1 MRKTPQVRDVLAT
14 SPNRIAFV
22 WALRGTIATGLPL
35 VALPALGMGALS
47 NFVVIG
53 ALNTSMVDVGGS
65 YRSRLTAMILN
76 TVLSPIAL
84 LLGSC
89 SRDSWLTSAVLMFV
103 IAFASGLVRALGPA
117 GISLGLTVGLTFL
130 VGIGVHDRGG
140 GAIEWA
146 TLYIAGG
153 AWTILIALAFW
164 RLRPYRRLEQE
175 AAAAWEEAA
184 ALVAT
189 ARAFVGPRR
198 SVVRR
203 RRQERLTAKR
213 HQLLREAVEKA
224 LSSLGYARGQ
234 ISGADAMAQ
243 FLILLRAA
251 SRIGAAA
258 VTLSELPVQTDCHE
272 QAAAVRARRLA
283 AAEELEKACRAVA
296 AALLAGRG
304 GVSLET
310 MQSRVTD
317 LTSLMGETAGEVL
330 AYAQAMRHLESA
342 GEAIDVLFGGGRAHS
357 GLHLG
362 VSRPWPLADALAAL
376 RAHFTFRS
384 AIFRHALR
392 VASAAAAATAT
403 VHLQFAHGIWVPMAT
418 LIVLQPEF
426 GGTFDRALQRTAGT
440 VAGAVLA
447 GLLLA
452 TLNGTAVFE
461 PLIIMLLFAAFFVLR
476 RRYGLGVAFLTPL
489 VILILATANTSPWWD
504 TFERVVDTILGAAL
518 GLGAGYLLWPQWERE
533 RLPGLLARALRANR
547 AYMASVLKGLG
558 ETVPPPELG
567 QLRRTTEIET
577 GNAEAAFQRLLTE
590 PRKHRGRMAQAFAM
604 ITYLQRLERHLIAL
618 AEQIGTVSPPRDD
631 LAALASLLEGAQGK
645 IAAAIET
652 DQAPGPCPSFDAV
665 LARLRAALT
674 AADEQGH
681 GEEVAFLLGR
691 VISDT
696 TSLHGATAHK
706 TRHISIEASRGGVFD
721 LGEGRS

>member
-164 RLRPYRRLEQE
+164 RLRLYRRLEQE

-213 HQLLREAVEKA
+213 HQLLR
-224 LSSLGYARGQ
+224 
-234 ISGADAMAQ
+234 
-243 FLILLRAA
+243 
-251 SRIGAAA
+251 
-258 VTLSELPVQTDCHE
+258 
-272 QAAAVRARRLA
+272 
-283 AAEELEKACRAVA
+283 
-296 AALLAGRG
+296 
-304 GVSLET
+304 
-310 MQSRVTD
+310 
-317 LTSLMGETAGEVL
+317 
-330 AYAQAMRHLESA
+330 
-342 GEAIDVLFGGGRAHS
+342 
-357 GLHLG
+357 
-362 VSRPWPLADALAAL
+362 
-376 RAHFTFRS
+376 
-384 AIFRHALR
+384 
-392 VASAAAAATAT
+392 
-403 VHLQFAHGIWVPMAT
+403 
-418 LIVLQPEF
+418 
-426 GGTFDRALQRTAGT
+426 
-440 VAGAVLA
+440 
-447 GLLLA
+447 
-452 TLNGTAVFE
+452 
-461 PLIIMLLFAAFFVLR
+461 
-476 RRYGLGVAFLTPL
+476 
-489 VILILATANTSPWWD
+489 
-504 TFERVVDTILGAAL
+504 
-518 GLGAGYLLWPQWERE
+518 
-533 RLPGLLARALRANR
+533 
-547 AYMASVLKGLG
+547 
-558 ETVPPPELG
+558 
-567 QLRRTTEIET
+567 
-577 GNAEAAFQRLLTE
+577 
-590 PRKHRGRMAQAFAM
+590 
-604 ITYLQRLERHLIAL
+604 
-618 AEQIGTVSPPRDD
+618 
-631 LAALASLLEGAQGK
+631 
-645 IAAAIET
+645 
-652 DQAPGPCPSFDAV
+652 
-665 LARLRAALT
+665 
-674 AADEQGH
+674 
-681 GEEVAFLLGR
+681 
-691 VISDT
+691 
-696 TSLHGATAHK
+696 
-706 TRHISIEASRGGVFD
+706 
-721 LGEGRS
+721 